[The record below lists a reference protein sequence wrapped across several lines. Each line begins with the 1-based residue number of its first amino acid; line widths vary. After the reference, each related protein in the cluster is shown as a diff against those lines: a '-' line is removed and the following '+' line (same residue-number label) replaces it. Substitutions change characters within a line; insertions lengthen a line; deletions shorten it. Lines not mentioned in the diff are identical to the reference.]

1 MDNMDYEKQV
11 KFYLYSMLT
20 IIGLLALTALCFT
33 SCSDK
38 NFVELQ
44 STRSDTVYVTKK
56 DSVNLKDSL
65 VARQVINVRDSI
77 TIHDS
82 VVIVKDDQGNVK
94 EKLIIRYRD
103 RWHATQDNL
112 TLQRQI
118 DRYKASNDSLR
129 ATKTEYK
136 EIPVP
141 VERKLSRWEKLKM
154 DVGGWAIGAMS
165 TFILASVGYILVW
178 LLKRYR
184 KF

>member
-82 VVIVKDDQGNVK
+82 VVIVQDEQGNIK
-94 EKLIIRYRD
+94 ERLIVRYRD

-136 EIPVP
+136 EVPIPV
-141 VERKLSRWEKLKM
+141 EKKLSQWQKIKM

-165 TFILASVGYILVW
+165 TFLLAIIGYIVIW
-178 LLKRYR
+178 LLKKYR
-184 KF
+184 KI